1 MHHFSVFNRMALSNR
16 KTSWKAATLALAL
29 TATMGLSACGGGGAK
44 EEKKESDGKAAVK
57 VEKGK
62 IVKDLDLQSH
72 RGGRGETTE
81 ESLKAFEKSL
91 KLGVTT
97 LEFDIVMTK
106 DGIPAV
112 WHDPYLLE
120 SKCSDTKPVTPSDPQ
135 FPYVGKRLHDL
146 TWDQIQT
153 VTCDKILEGHPK
165 AESVKGNKIAQL
177 KDVFELTKKYGADTV
192 KYNIET
198 KIEGEHRDW
207 SASPEEFVKA
217 IMKEVDAYDQAK
229 NVTIQSF
236 DWRTFPLVKATHPQI
251 PLVMLWDETT
261 WKSYSMWTGDVDYDQ
276 VNGDILAAAKKLGVQ
291 VLSPGYTLPYG
302 LTPKDS
308 NFKLVADAEF
318 IKKAH
323 EAGFKVVPWTIN
335 DPDAMKAQ
343 IEAGADGVITDYPT
357 KLREVMKEM
366 KLNLPKTFSAK

>member
-1 MHHFSVFNRMALSNR
+1 MDKLNMFSQFSWAKQKSVLTKTVILSFALMALV
-16 KTSWKAATLALAL
+16 
-29 TATMGLSACGGGGAK
+29 GLSACSGAAN
-44 EEKKESDGKAAVK
+44 ETKKETAGTES
-57 VEKGK
+57 GK

-106 DGIPAV
+106 DGVPAV
-112 WHDPYLLE
+112 WHDPYILA
-120 SKCSDTKPVTPSDPQ
+120 SKCSDTKPATPGDPQ

-146 TWDQIQT
+146 TWEQIQT
-153 VTCDKILEGHPK
+153 VTCDKILSGHPN

-177 KDVFELTKKYGADTV
+177 KDVFELTKKYHADDV

-207 SASPEEFVKA
+207 SASPETFVNA
-217 IMKEVDAYDQAK
+217 IMKEVDAYNQAK

-236 DWRTFPLVKATHPQI
+236 DWRTFPLVKATHPDI

-261 WKSYSMWTGDVDYDQ
+261 WKSYSMWTGDVDYDE
-276 VNGDILAAAKKLGVQ
+276 VDGDILAAAKKLGVQ

-323 EAGFKVVPWTIN
+323 ADGFKVVPWTIN

-343 IEAGADGVITDYPT
+343 IEAGADGIITDYPT

-366 KLNLPKTFSAK
+366 KLNLPKAYSEK